1 MRFTVVTIFPEM
13 FASVLEAGVVGRAVA
28 AGAIQV
34 GFVNPRDFTS
44 DRHRT
49 VDDTPYGGGPGM
61 VMKVEP
67 LVAAIEAAT
76 GAATGAATEA
86 AIDAA
91 SQGAERPHRIL
102 LAAGGRPLDQ
112 QRVRELA
119 GLPHLVLVCG
129 RYEGVDERVVELAI
143 DEELSVGDFVLT
155 GGELG
160 AMSIIDAVAR
170 HVPGV
175 LGEAASAVEE
185 SFAEGLVEY
194 PQYTRPLELRGLA
207 VPEILQSGHHARI
220 RLWRRQQALA
230 RTARRRPDLL
240 AEHRFSDE
248 DRRLWSEL
256 AAAEPARRTY
266 VALVHHPVYDRH
278 RRVVTSA
285 VTNFDVHD
293 IARASATYGLAG
305 YFVVTPVAVQREKVE
320 RIMSV
325 WSEELAAWQGAEPSG
340 FQDPADHRGEA
351 LALVRT
357 AADLPEVQAALAAA
371 HGQPPL
377 VVATSAR
384 PGRET
389 VGFED
394 LRAELY
400 REAQRPALLV
410 FGTGWGLADEVV
422 TGADRLLAPVG
433 GRPRFNHLSVR
444 SAVAVILDRLFGQCA
459 V

>member
-34 GFVNPRDFTS
+34 RFVNPRDFTS

-67 LVAAIEAAT
+67 LIAAIE
-76 GAATGAATEA
+76 
-86 AIDAA
+86 AA
-91 SQGAERPHRIL
+91 SQGAEPAHRIL
-102 LAAGGRPLDQ
+102 LAAGGRPLEQ

-129 RYEGVDERVVELAI
+129 RYEGVDERVVDLAI

-175 LGEAASAVEE
+175 LGEAASTVEE

-194 PQYTRPLELRGLA
+194 PQYTRPIELRGLA
-207 VPEILQSGHHARI
+207 VPEILQSGHHERI
-220 RLWRRQQALA
+220 RRWRRQQALA

-278 RRVVTSA
+278 RSVVTSA
-285 VTNFDVHD
+285 VTTLDVHD
-293 IARASATYGLAG
+293 IARATATYGLAG
-305 YFVVTPVAVQREKVE
+305 YFVLNPVAAQREKVE
-320 RIMSV
+320 RILSV
-325 WSEELAAWQGAEPSG
+325 WNQELVAWQGSEPRG
-340 FQDPADHRGEA
+340 FKDPADHRGEA

-357 AADLPEVQAALAAA
+357 AADIAEVQAALAGA
-371 HGQPPL
+371 HGQAPL
-377 VVATSAR
+377 VVVTSAR
-384 PGRET
+384 PGPET
-389 VGFED
+389 VGFRA

-400 REAQRPALLV
+400 GDEQRPVLLV

-422 TGADRLLAPVG
+422 ASADRRLAPVA

-444 SAVAVILDRLFGQCA
+444 SAVAIILDRLFGQCVA
-459 V
+459 

>member
-13 FASVLEAGVVGRAVA
+13 FASVLEAGVVGRAIA
-28 AGAIQV
+28 AGSLHV
-34 GFVNPRDFTS
+34 SFVNPRDFTS

-67 LVAAIEAAT
+67 LVAAIA
-76 GAATGAATEA
+76 
-86 AIDAA
+86 AA
-91 SQGAERPHRIL
+91 SQGAEPAHRIL
-102 LAAGGRPLDQ
+102 LAAAGRPLEQ

-129 RYEGVDERVVELAI
+129 RYEGVDERVVDLAI

-185 SFAEGLVEY
+185 SFSEGLIEY
-194 PQYTRPLELRGLA
+194 PQYTRPLELPGELRGLA
-207 VPEILQSGHHARI
+207 VPEILQSGHHERI
-220 RLWRRQQALA
+220 RRWRRQQALA

-266 VALVHHPVYDRH
+266 VALAHHPVYDCHRH
-278 RRVVTSA
+278 IVTSA

-293 IARASATYGLAG
+293 IARATATYGLAG
-305 YFVVTPVAVQREKVE
+305 YFVVNPVAVQREKVE
-320 RIMSV
+320 RILSV
-325 WSEELAAWQGAEPSG
+325 WNQEQAAWQGAGPSG
-340 FQDPADHRGEA
+340 FKDPADHRGEA
-351 LALVRT
+351 LSLVRT
-357 AADLPEVQAALAAA
+357 AASLDEVKAALAGV

-389 VGFED
+389 VGFRA

-400 REAQRPALLV
+400 RDEQRPALLV
-410 FGTGWGLADEVV
+410 FGTGWGLADDVIA
-422 TGADRLLAPVG
+422 GADRLLAPVG

-444 SAVAVILDRLFGQCA
+444 SAVAIILDRLFGQCMA
-459 V
+459 

>member
-13 FASVLEAGVVGRAVA
+13 FASVLEAGVVGRAIA
-28 AGAIQV
+28 AGSIQV
-34 GFVNPRDFTS
+34 SFVNPRDFTS

-67 LVAAIEAAT
+67 LVAAIQ
-76 GAATGAATEA
+76 
-86 AIDAA
+86 DA
-91 SQGAERPHRIL
+91 SRGGEPPHRIL
-102 LAAGGRPLDQ
+102 LAAAGRPLDQ

-119 GLPHLVLVCG
+119 GLPHVVLVCG
-129 RYEGVDERVVELAI
+129 RYEGVDQRVVDLAI

-175 LGEAASAVEE
+175 LGEAASTVEE

-194 PQYTRPLELRGLA
+194 PQYTRPVELPGELRGLA
-207 VPEILQSGHHARI
+207 VPEILQSGHHERI
-220 RLWRRQQALA
+220 RRWRRQQALA

-278 RRVVTSA
+278 RRIVTSA

-293 IARASATYGLAG
+293 IARSSGTYGLAG
-305 YFVVTPVAVQREKVE
+305 YFVVNPVAVQREKVE
-320 RIMSV
+320 RILSV
-325 WSEELAAWQGAEPSG
+325 WNQDLAAWQGAEPG
-340 FQDPADHRGEA
+340 GLNKDPVDHRGEA

-357 AADLPEVQAALAAA
+357 AADLAEVKAVLAGA

-389 VGFED
+389 AGFHA

-400 REAQRPALLV
+400 GDEQRPALLV
-410 FGTGWGLADEVV
+410 FGTGWGLADEVIA
-422 TGADRLLAPVG
+422 GADRLLAPVG

-444 SAVAVILDRLFGQCA
+444 SAVAIVLDRLFGQSLA
-459 V
+459 

>member
-1 MRFTVVTIFPEM
+1 
-13 FASVLEAGVVGRAVA
+13 
-28 AGAIQV
+28 
-34 GFVNPRDFTS
+34 
-44 DRHRT
+44 
-49 VDDTPYGGGPGM
+49 
-61 VMKVEP
+61 
-67 LVAAIEAAT
+67 
-76 GAATGAATEA
+76 
-86 AIDAA
+86 
-91 SQGAERPHRIL
+91 
-102 LAAGGRPLDQ
+102 
-112 QRVRELA
+112 
-119 GLPHLVLVCG
+119 VCG
-129 RYEGVDERVVELAI
+129 RYEGVDERVVDLAI
-143 DEELSVGDFVLT
+143 DEEISVGDFVLT

-175 LGEAASAVEE
+175 LGEAASTVEE

-194 PQYTRPLELRGLA
+194 PQYTRPIELSGDLRGLA
-207 VPEILQSGHHARI
+207 VPEILQSGHHERI

-285 VTNFDVHD
+285 VTTLDVHD

-305 YFVVTPVAVQREKVE
+305 YFVVNPVAVQREKVE
-320 RIMSV
+320 RILSV
-325 WSEELAAWQGAEPSG
+325 WNQQMAAWQGAEPSG
-340 FQDPADHRGEA
+340 FTDPADHRGEA

-357 AADLPEVQAALAAA
+357 AADLAEVQAALVAA
-371 HGQPPL
+371 HAQPPL

-389 VGFED
+389 VGFSE

-400 REAQRPALLV
+400 GDAQRPALLV

-422 TGADRLLAPVG
+422 AGADRLLAPVG

-444 SAVAVILDRLFGQCA
+444 SAVAVILDRLFGQCT